1 MADGNKCTMQT
12 DPNRLRRD
20 GTSQKQRF
28 PAALDPASAPIDGR
42 TPESLIAFAR
52 NYAASVR
59 YYDLNNAEIDDWK
72 RFFSDDPAVRVACAS
87 IETVELYRKRIKELL
102 DILKNDGDVAS
113 DAEQKEALGWL
124 FSDIG
129 TLARQLDRLKDD
141 LNPAVSL
148 KTTLRNLIANRLA
161 PAFGKLVA
169 AFKAG
174 VALGHIEAETE
185 ADSELVIFEAAPE
198 RFEAICAAGLS
209 KEWIVGVATEW
220 TAYFDSIQPNESLYG
235 TLTGLDAWSR
245 LARHNLFTSQLD
257 LFLKAYARIVAD
269 AKAALPELLTG
280 RDDHQPHYALYLAFV
295 ELMELS
301 RSHLNTLTGRHLDFY
316 YKQVLKLA
324 PNASEP
330 DRVHLLFELVKNRET
345 AQLKAGTLLKGKD
358 EAGRAVQYA
367 LDDELVANRATI
379 EALRAVRHSLSDT
392 QKRLYAWPEIDSGD
406 GIGGEITSTDG
417 QWHPF
422 RNDTGVTNLA
432 EVGFAIASNCLLL
445 REGNREITLTLE
457 FSGSK
462 VLQSAFCNSFDFF
475 LSTGKTW
482 VQATLDTANVSAS
495 ASLSKKVKIPLT
507 FDGAQPAV
515 EPMTEADPGN
525 ALPAS
530 LPMLKAVLKQESA
543 QSLPLS
549 TLQAL
554 RIDIAKSKL
563 DISVGYGGNN
573 KPDGNG
579 LKSLAVSNKFGNLK
593 TDKPFQPFGGTP
605 ESGDW
610 LVVGSDELFQKK
622 GARFQLR
629 IVWKGLP
636 FWRGDI
642 DFDWVNEFYPKAD
655 FAFLKQGSWPAKN
668 DLENQKLF
676 SWKYAE
682 VAFPESKTTLPA
694 LALTETHFDATRYT
708 LDSRSGF
715 MMLTLD
721 GDFGHKL
728 YPLTLSRYMMRV
740 AANDKELV
748 DDCMSLWKKV
758 RHDLYEWKNG
768 RKEPKNPKNFTS
780 QFVETFSKCLP
791 VEPYTP
797 VIESLTLS
805 YVASTPLPD
814 ATLYQLT
821 PFGSKVVRPGK
832 KSRLLYPFGN
842 EGELYLGIGN
852 FTPGRNLSVLFQLAE
867 GSASPTVSKPEKHV
881 TWSWL
886 RSNEWVDFETS
897 ELSDDTAQLT
907 RSGIIRFAVPSSATS
922 GDSLLGG
929 GNLHWLRATIK
940 QTPEAACK
948 IIGIET
954 QAAKATRVT
963 ESDSAG
969 EAAGQLAAQ
978 TVKKAVTPDASIK
991 KITQPYAS
999 FGGRKAEDET
1009 AFRTR
1014 VSERLRHRNRAI
1026 TMWDYE
1032 RLVLEAFPQIY
1043 KVKCL
1048 NHTRYEPSE
1057 TGVGIYRELAPGH
1070 VTIVAVP
1077 NLLNNNAIDPL
1088 RPYTSLGELDL
1099 IRTYLEKHASEMVS
1113 LHVEN
1118 PVFETIST
1126 EFSVRFRQ
1134 GVDEAFYITQLQ
1146 QELVKFLSP
1155 WAFEEGMDIAF
1166 GDRIHKSSLIDFV
1179 EERLYVDYVTEFR
1192 MYHTDGNGKT
1202 SDDLDQA
1209 TASLPLSIIVSA
1221 EASGHAITP
1230 ISGELDA

>member
-1 MADGNKCTMQT
+1 MQT

-42 TPESLIAFAR
+42 TPEVLIAFAR
-52 NYAASVR
+52 NYSASVR
-59 YYDLNNAEIDDWK
+59 YYDLNNAEIDNWT
-72 RFFSDDPAVRVACAS
+72 RFFSDDIAVRVACAS

-102 DILKNDGDVAS
+102 DILKNDGDFAS
-113 DAEQKEALGWL
+113 DAEQKKALGWL

-141 LNPAVSL
+141 LDPAVAL
-148 KTTLRNLIANRLA
+148 KATLRNLIASRLA
-161 PAFGKLVA
+161 PAFGKLIA

-174 VALGHIEAETE
+174 VKLGHIENETD
-185 ADSELVIFEAAPE
+185 ADGKIVAKTTPDGELVIFEASPE
-198 RFEAICAAGLS
+198 PFEAICSAGLS
-209 KEWIVGVATEW
+209 KEWITGGATEW
-220 TAYFDSIQPNESLYG
+220 TAYFDSIEPNESLYA

-245 LARHNLFTSQLD
+245 LARHNLFISQLD

-269 AKAALPELLTG
+269 AKTALPELLTG

-295 ELMELS
+295 QLMELS

-316 YKQVLKLA
+316 YKEVLKLA

-330 DRVHLLFELVKNRET
+330 DKVHLLFELAKNRES
-345 AQLKAGTLLKGKD
+345 ARLEAGTLFKGKN
-358 EAGRAVQYA
+358 ETGQTVQYA
-367 LDDELVANRATI
+367 LDEKLVANRATI
-379 EALRAVRHSLSDT
+379 EALQAVRHSINDT
-392 QKRLYAWPEIDSGD
+392 QKRLYAWPEVNSGD
-406 GIGGEITSTDG
+406 GIGGEIIATDG

-422 RNDTGVTNLA
+422 LNDTGVTSLA

-457 FSGSK
+457 FNRGK
-462 VLQSAFCNSFDFF
+462 VLQSAFCNSFDFY
-475 LSTGKTW
+475 LSTSKKW
-482 VQATLDTANVSAS
+482 VQATLDTTNVSAS
-495 ASLSKKVKIPLT
+495 TSLSKKVRIPLT
-507 FDGAQPAV
+507 FGGEQPAV
-515 EPMTEADPGN
+515 EPMSEASPGN

-549 TLQAL
+549 TLQEL
-554 RIDIAKSKL
+554 RIDIAKSQL
-563 DISVGYGGNN
+563 EVSIGFDSAG

-579 LKSLAVSNKFGNLK
+579 LKSLAVSNKFGDLK
-593 TDKPFQPFGGTP
+593 TDKPFQPFGATP
-605 ESGDW
+605 ESDDW
-610 LVVGSDELFQKK
+610 LIIGSDELFQKK
-622 GARFQLR
+622 DARFQLR

-655 FAFLKQGSWPAKN
+655 FAFLKQGSWPKKN

-682 VAFPESKTTLPA
+682 VAFPESKATLPA
-694 LALTETHFDATRYT
+694 LALTGTHFDETRYT

-715 MMLTLD
+715 MKLTLN

-740 AANDKELV
+740 AAKDKELV

-780 QFVETFSKCLP
+780 QFVEQFSKCMP

-805 YVASTPLPD
+805 YTASAQLSD
-814 ATLYQLT
+814 AGLYQLT
-821 PFGSKVVRPGK
+821 PFGCKAVTPGK
-832 KSRLLYPFGN
+832 KSTLLYPFDN
-842 EGELYLGIGN
+842 EGELYIGIDG

-881 TWSWL
+881 AWSWL
-886 RSNEWVDFETS
+886 RSNKWVDFETS
-897 ELSDDTAQLT
+897 ELSDDMAQLT

-922 GDSLLGG
+922 GNSLLGG
-929 GNLHWLRATIK
+929 GNLHWLRAVVK
-940 QTPEAACK
+940 EKPEAVCK
-948 IIGIET
+948 IIGVET
-954 QAAKATRVT
+954 QAARATRLT
-963 ESDSAG
+963 GNDS
-969 EAAGQLAAQ
+969 AGQLAAESI
-978 TVKKAVTPDASIK
+978 KKAVTPDASVK

-1048 NHTRYEPSE
+1048 NHTRYEPGE

-1099 IRTYLEKHASEMVS
+1099 IRTYLEKHASELVS

-1134 GVDEAFYITQLQ
+1134 GVDEAFYIGQLQ
-1146 QELVKFLSP
+1146 QELMKFLSP

-1166 GDRIHKSSLIDFV
+1166 GGKIHKSSLIDFV
-1179 EERLYVDYVTEFR
+1179 EERAYVDYVTDFK

-1202 SDDLDQA
+1202 SGDLDEAA
-1209 TASLPLSIIVSA
+1209 TTLPLSILVSV

-1230 ISGELDA
+1230 ISGELDG